1 MLLLWNQYYG
11 EAEGILCSEFV
22 DASPLDAIDANGT
35 LYAEPTTRPLQF
47 RGQATT
53 TWSGTVT
60 LTSDYYVNVQDELP
74 LPHARM
80 LFFLPASA
88 FMLKAD

>member
-1 MLLLWNQYYG
+1 M
-11 EAEGILCSEFV
+11 
-22 DASPLDAIDANGT
+22 PLTPMAHSI
-35 LYAEPTTRPLQF
+35 AEPNNETFAVSGR
-47 RGQATT
+47 ATT

-60 LTSDYYVNVQDELP
+60 RLATITSMFRMSSS